1 MLFGEKGTVTTN
13 KSNLNIREDDMLIF
27 LLALLV
33 MAVLLLKA
41 IIPIAIVLLLIVVGI
56 AVVCSAFKDDVD
68 QNGTVI
74 NREFERT
81 MGIGCVFMFPG
92 VILWACSADGY
103 RELLS
108 GTLVLGGGPRPG
120 AVILVFI
127 GSIILIY
134 GIVKKYKK

>member
-1 MLFGEKGTVTTN
+1 MLFGKKGTVTTN

-81 MGIGCVFMFPG
+81 MGIGCVFMIPG

-134 GIVKKYKK
+134 GIGKKYKK

>member
-81 MGIGCVFMFPG
+81 MGIGCVFMIPA

-103 RELLS
+103 RELVS

>member
-81 MGIGCVFMFPG
+81 MGIGCVFMIPG

-120 AVILVFI
+120 AFILVFI

>member
-1 MLFGEKGTVTTN
+1 MSIGTACVMLFT
-13 KSNLNIREDDMLIF
+13 R
-27 LLALLV
+27 

-81 MGIGCVFMFPG
+81 MGIGCVFMIPG

>member
-1 MLFGEKGTVTTN
+1 MILHNFHTVYLN
-13 KSNLNIREDDMLIF
+13 KKEDVMLIF
-27 LLALLV
+27 LLVLLIF
-33 MAVLLLKA
+33 AVLILKA
-41 IIPIAIVLLLIVVGI
+41 IIPIAIVLLLLVVGI

-81 MGIGCVFMFPG
+81 IGIGCVFMIPG

-120 AVILVFI
+120 AVVLVFI